1 MGQQSPHQN
10 KCIVDATL
18 RVVLCDTCGLATLC
32 QGTHLRHCPACLCA
46 LGTTIEEDQA
56 LLANAS
62 RGLGVGSTLSE
73 IEQAAIAFRVE
84 KKKVLVSCLKSLGV
98 EMGSGTGAGSSGAA
112 GDGGKKKTKGFA

>member
-1 MGQQSPHQN
+1 MTPHS
-10 KCIVDATL
+10 AM
-18 RVVLCDTCGLATLC
+18 
-32 QGTHLRHCPACLCA
+32 GTHLRQCPACFNA
-46 LGTTIEEDQA
+46 AGTTIEEDQA

-98 EMGSGTGAGSSGAA
+98 EMGSGTGAGSSGAS
-112 GDGGKKKTKGFA
+112 GDGGKKKAKGFA

>member
-1 MGQQSPHQN
+1 MTLAGSPHF
-10 KCIVDATL
+10 ATAH
-18 RVVLCDTCGLATLC
+18 TCGNALLA
-32 QGTHLRHCPACLCA
+32 
-46 LGTTIEEDQA
+46 GTTIEEDQA

-98 EMGSGTGAGSSGAA
+98 EVGSGTGAGSSGAA
-112 GDGGKKKTKGFA
+112 GDGGKKKAKGFA